1 MEDAAYLTQCG
12 RFRKISM
19 PVSVVRKCI
28 KFYKAECLFLLGIKF
43 NDAVHMSHFIL
54 LGRVIEET
62 VCRWKDKD

>member
-1 MEDAAYLTQCG
+1 MKDAEYLTQCG

-28 KFYKAECLFLLGIKF
+28 KFYKAECLFLLRIKF

-54 LGRVIEET
+54 LGRVIKET
-62 VCRWKDKD
+62 VCRWKDKA